1 MRQGIGLQGQSYGI
15 PTMQGGIEYCFAD
28 EMVKERQ
35 KKPNH
40 FKSNLEVIQKN
51 ILHSHRF
58 LLLLF

>member
-35 KKPNH
+35 R
-40 FKSNLEVIQKN
+40 NLINLKVILK
-51 ILHSHRF
+51 
-58 LLLLF
+58 